1 MYLRPQAL
9 TPAGPASSEEVVD
22 TSLAAPIKNETKR
35 LRFSHHRTAF
45 DVDIEN
51 LESHPWRNKNV
62 DLSDYFNYGFSEAT
76 WQVFFL

>member
-1 MYLRPQAL
+1 MA
-9 TPAGPASSEEVVD
+9 D
-22 TSLAAPIKNETKR
+22 TSAKAPVKDEAKR

-45 DVDIEN
+45 DVDIDN

-76 WQVFFL
+76 WQVFEHHVMDHLSPHFSATADDI